1 MSNDNKIYF
10 SREEQVFLMEMFETQ
25 DPSVAAER
33 FATMLVE
40 ERANPSDLKKYL
52 SRIIKKYL
60 EKFPK
65 K

>member
-1 MSNDNKIYF
+1 MSSDKIFLNK
-10 SREEQVFLMEMFETQ
+10 EEQVFLMEMFEIK

-52 SRIIKKYL
+52 VRIMKKYSN
-60 EKFPK
+60 K
-65 K
+65 